1 MLDPSGHFP
10 PDHTWRAQMNGTV
23 RWLCIPGLA
32 LSLGLFWMGCPP
44 AEDTGGAG
52 GEETAAAVKAD
63 PPAERT
69 DLAGLAHNTSLV
81 PSPTEVQEAMLHAGV
96 DGRFENFLLRKTMD
110 LTDEDKEEVALRTGI
125 VLADL
130 VLTLNNSEKDVLL
143 KDLAALRT
151 GLSTIGAGSDIDTTL
166 GQVIEHVEADAVTRQ
181 ELWVQVEEMRE
192 AVYGELAMEAGSQT
206 VPLVQAGSWLE
217 GTHLL
222 AEAILASSERGD
234 ALNLLRQP
242 DVVAYFLAQL
252 KAADAQGAEFPMV
265 TLTRGTLEQMHDIA
279 AKETLTEED
288 VTKVRDLTGDL
299 LNQLAGN

>member
-1 MLDPSGHFP
+1 
-10 PDHTWRAQMNGTV
+10 MNGTV

-44 AEDTGGAG
+44 AEDAG
-52 GEETAAAVKAD
+52 GGDRGGETAAAQKAA

-69 DLAGLAHNTSLV
+69 DLAELAHNTSLV

-96 DGRFENFLLRKTMD
+96 DNRFEAFVERSAMNLAA
-110 LTDEDKEEVALRTGI
+110 EDKESVALRTGI

-130 VLTLNNSEKDVLL
+130 ILTLNDSEKDVLL
-143 KDLAALRT
+143 KDLEGLRT
-151 GLSTIGAGSDIDTTL
+151 GLATIGAGSDIDATI
-166 GQVIEHVEADAVTRQ
+166 GEVIDHVKTDAVTRQ

-192 AVYGELAMEAGSQT
+192 AVYGELAQEGGSQM

-222 AEAILASSERGD
+222 SEAIVASGEWGD

-252 KAADAQGAEFPMV
+252 KAADAQGTELPMV

-279 AKETLTEED
+279 AKDSLTEED
-288 VTKVRDLTGDL
+288 VTKVRDLTRDL
-299 LNQLAGN
+299 LNQLAGQ